1 MGAKRPSL
9 NSLNTLLKSFRRE
22 IKMSDIENR
31 PPTSVLTSKSGPK
44 DGITKP
50 KDKTIKP
57 KEKLSGSERK
67 KLQTLQP
74 SSKNQALLV
83 GSDGQLRLG
92 QKKEVI
98 VFKDPTPAATSTP
111 ERKVTV
117 SRVETAVQVS
127 PRLVE
132 GSTQVEEADTAVA
145 KAQAFMYGEE
155 EPDIDYWKQLA
166 EKRREALETSLLE
179 NEELH
184 TSLSA
189 VEEEKEAIEKERDNL
204 KEMAEQA
211 EELAKIVKSLVPDE
225 EEEDNSEEEDDGSDD
240 EEEKEEQK
248 AEEEGN

>member
-1 MGAKRPSL
+1 
-9 NSLNTLLKSFRRE
+9 
-22 IKMSDIENR
+22 MSDIENR
-31 PPTSVLTSKSGPK
+31 PPTSALSSKTGLK
-44 DGITKP
+44 DAITKP
-50 KDKTIKP
+50 KDKIVKP

-98 VFKDPTPAATSTP
+98 VFKDPAPAATSTP
-111 ERKVTV
+111 ERKVTT
-117 SRVETAVQVS
+117 SKVETAVQVS

-155 EPDIDYWKQLA
+155 EPDIGYWKQLA

-189 VEEEKEAIEKERDNL
+189 VEEEKEAVERERDNL

-211 EELAKIVKSLVPDE
+211 EELAKIVKSLVPDGDGDDSEEDGGTDDEEDEEDHTE
-225 EEEDNSEEEDDGSDD
+225 EEED
-240 EEEKEEQK
+240 K
-248 AEEEGN
+248 AN

>member
-1 MGAKRPSL
+1 
-9 NSLNTLLKSFRRE
+9 
-22 IKMSDIENR
+22 MSDIENR
-31 PPTSVLTSKSGPK
+31 PPTAVLSSKSGLK

-50 KDKTIKP
+50 KDKIIKP

-117 SRVETAVQVS
+117 SKVETAVQVS

-189 VEEEKEAIEKERDNL
+189 VEEEKEAVERERDNL

-211 EELAKIVKSLVPDE
+211 EELAKIVKSLVPDDDDEGDGESDE
-225 EEEDNSEEEDDGSDD
+225 EEEV
-240 EEEKEEQK
+240 EKEYQK
-248 AEEEGN
+248 VEEEGN

>member
-1 MGAKRPSL
+1 
-9 NSLNTLLKSFRRE
+9 
-22 IKMSDIENR
+22 MSDIENR
-31 PPTSVLTSKSGPK
+31 PPTAVLSLKSGLK

-50 KDKTIKP
+50 KDKIIKP

-117 SRVETAVQVS
+117 SKVETAVQVS

-189 VEEEKEAIEKERDNL
+189 VEEEKEAVERERDNL

-211 EELAKIVKSLVPDE
+211 EELAKIVKSLVPDDD
-225 EEEDNSEEEDDGSDD
+225 EDNSEEDGGSGDEEE
-240 EEEKEEQK
+240 EEEKEEHN
-248 AEEEGN
+248 EEGEGN

>member
-1 MGAKRPSL
+1 
-9 NSLNTLLKSFRRE
+9 
-22 IKMSDIENR
+22 MSDIENR
-31 PPTSVLTSKSGPK
+31 PPTSVLSSKPGLK
-44 DGITKP
+44 DANIKP
-50 KDKTIKP
+50 KDKIVKP

-98 VFKDPTPAATSTP
+98 VFKDPAPAATSTP
-111 ERKVTV
+111 ERKAST
-117 SRVETAVQVS
+117 SSVETAVQVS
-127 PRLVE
+127 PRLAE
-132 GSTQVEEADTAVA
+132 GSTQVEEADTAIA

-155 EPDIDYWKQLA
+155 EPDIEYWKQLA

-189 VEEEKEAIEKERDNL
+189 VEEEKEAVERERDNL

-211 EELAKIVKSLVPDE
+211 EELAKIVKSLVPEDEDSEEEGGSDE
-225 EEEDNSEEEDDGSDD
+225 EEEEKKEQAGEEED
-240 EEEKEEQK
+240 
-248 AEEEGN
+248 N

>member
-1 MGAKRPSL
+1 
-9 NSLNTLLKSFRRE
+9 
-22 IKMSDIENR
+22 MSDVENR
-31 PPTSVLTSKSGPK
+31 PPTSVLSSKTGLK

-50 KDKTIKP
+50 NDKIVKP

-98 VFKDPTPAATSTP
+98 VFKDPAPAATSTP
-111 ERKVTV
+111 ERKVTT
-117 SRVETAVQVS
+117 SKVETAVQVS

-145 KAQAFMYGEE
+145 KAKAFMYGEE
-155 EPDIDYWKQLA
+155 EPDIGYWKQLA

-189 VEEEKEAIEKERDNL
+189 VEEEKEAVERERDNL

-211 EELAKIVKSLVPDE
+211 EELAKIVKSLVPDGDE
-225 EEEDNSEEEDDGSDD
+225 DDSEEDGGTD
-240 EEEKEEQK
+240 EEEGEEDHKEEGEDQ
-248 AEEEGN
+248 AN

>member
-1 MGAKRPSL
+1 
-9 NSLNTLLKSFRRE
+9 
-22 IKMSDIENR
+22 MSDIENR
-31 PPTSVLTSKSGPK
+31 PPTAVLSSKSGLK

-50 KDKTIKP
+50 KDKIIKP

-117 SRVETAVQVS
+117 SKVETAVQVS

-189 VEEEKEAIEKERDNL
+189 VEEEKEAVERERDNL

-211 EELAKIVKSLVPDE
+211 EELAKIVKSLVPDDDE
-225 EEEDNSEEEDDGSDD
+225 EGNSEDGGSDEE
-240 EEEKEEQK
+240 EEEKEK
-248 AEEEGN
+248 DHKKEEEGN

>member
-1 MGAKRPSL
+1 
-9 NSLNTLLKSFRRE
+9 
-22 IKMSDIENR
+22 MSDIENR
-31 PPTSVLTSKSGPK
+31 PPTSVLSSKSGLK

-50 KDKTIKP
+50 KDKSIKP

-74 SSKNQALLV
+74 SSKNQTLLV

-117 SRVETAVQVS
+117 SKVETAVQVS

-189 VEEEKEAIEKERDNL
+189 VEEEKEAVERERDNL

-211 EELAKIVKSLVPDE
+211 EELAKIVKSLVPDDD
-225 EEEDNSEEEDDGSDD
+225 EDNSEEDGGSGD
-240 EEEKEEQK
+240 EEEKEKEDQNEE
-248 AEEEGN
+248 AESN

>member
-1 MGAKRPSL
+1 
-9 NSLNTLLKSFRRE
+9 
-22 IKMSDIENR
+22 MSDIENR
-31 PPTSVLTSKSGPK
+31 PPTSVLSSKPGLK
-44 DGITKP
+44 DANIKP
-50 KDKTIKP
+50 KDNIVKP
-57 KEKLSGSERK
+57 KEKLSGFERK

-98 VFKDPTPAATSTP
+98 VFKDPAPAATSTP
-111 ERKVTV
+111 ERKAST
-117 SRVETAVQVS
+117 SSVETAVQVS
-127 PRLVE
+127 PRLAE
-132 GSTQVEEADTAVA
+132 GSTQVEEADTAIA

-155 EPDIDYWKQLA
+155 EPDIEYWKQLA

-189 VEEEKEAIEKERDNL
+189 VEEEKEAVERERDNL

-211 EELAKIVKSLVPDE
+211 EELAKIVKSLVPEDEDSEEEGGSDE
-225 EEEDNSEEEDDGSDD
+225 EEEEKKEQAGEEED
-240 EEEKEEQK
+240 
-248 AEEEGN
+248 N

>member
-1 MGAKRPSL
+1 
-9 NSLNTLLKSFRRE
+9 
-22 IKMSDIENR
+22 MSDIENR
-31 PPTSVLTSKSGPK
+31 PPTAVLSSKSGLK

-50 KDKTIKP
+50 KDKIIKP

-189 VEEEKEAIEKERDNL
+189 VEEEKEAVERERDNL

-211 EELAKIVKSLVPDE
+211 EELAKIVKSLVPDDD
-225 EEEDNSEEEDDGSDD
+225 EDNSEEDGGSGD
-240 EEEKEEQK
+240 EEE
-248 AEEEGN
+248 EEEKGEHNEEGEGN

>member
-1 MGAKRPSL
+1 MFALMACGS
-9 NSLNTLLKSFRRE
+9 TLLS
-22 IKMSDIENR
+22 
-31 PPTSVLTSKSGPK
+31 
-44 DGITKP
+44 
-50 KDKTIKP
+50 TIKEF
-57 KEKLSGSERK
+57 KV
-67 KLQTLQP
+67 Q
-74 SSKNQALLV
+74 V

-145 KAQAFMYGEE
+145 KAKAFMYGEE

-189 VEEEKEAIEKERDNL
+189 VEEEKDAIERERDNL

-225 EEEDNSEEEDDGSDD
+225 EEEDSEEGDDGSDD
-240 EEEKEEQK
+240 EEEEKEEQK
-248 AEEEGN
+248 EEEEGN

>member
-1 MGAKRPSL
+1 
-9 NSLNTLLKSFRRE
+9 
-22 IKMSDIENR
+22 MSDIENR
-31 PPTSVLTSKSGPK
+31 PPTSVLSSKSGPK
-44 DGITKP
+44 EGINKP
-50 KDKTIKP
+50 KDKTTKP

-189 VEEEKEAIEKERDNL
+189 VEEEKEAVERERDNL

-211 EELAKIVKSLVPDE
+211 EELAKIVKSLVPDDD
-225 EEEDNSEEEDDGSDD
+225 EDNSEEDGGSGDEEE
-240 EEEKEEQK
+240 EEEKEEHN
-248 AEEEGN
+248 EEGEGN